1 MKFSL
6 ATVWCRKF
14 SLSLTDTTSVHL
26 EPQNVAKSVFE
37 KELTRYYGSVNLN
50 NGSQNGAMLIAVSV
64 RQNFELQTTAF

>member
-1 MKFSL
+1 MIQHP
-6 ATVWCRKF
+6 
-14 SLSLTDTTSVHL
+14 SVL

-64 RQNFELQTTAF
+64 CQKSSYRQQLSDNVIGVPWQS